1 MGHHLIREAWLGS
14 FRGDAG
20 ARGWGMRSPELVLL
34 EKTRLSSGWDAFG
47 GGGGCRCEQAVYK
60 MDLDNWVLLV
70 VTGYV

>member
-47 GGGGCRCEQAVYK
+47 GGGG
-60 MDLDNWVLLV
+60 
-70 VTGYV
+70 